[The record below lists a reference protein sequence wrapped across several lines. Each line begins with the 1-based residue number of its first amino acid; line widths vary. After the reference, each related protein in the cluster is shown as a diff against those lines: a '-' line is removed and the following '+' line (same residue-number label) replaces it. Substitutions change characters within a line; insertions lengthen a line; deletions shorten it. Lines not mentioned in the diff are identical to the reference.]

1 MGGVA
6 AWREG
11 EKRKYDRSNG
21 LGDFAQE
28 PEQDDDADCEFDSQ
42 GEELA
47 EAEQEHRKREKR
59 RLKQEAVDAADSPG
73 REFTEA
79 GSGKAEIWQEPGNDD
94 DVSTLR
100 HRTDRKDQLTL

>member
-28 PEQDDDADCEFDSQ
+28 SEQDDDADCEFDSQ
-42 GEELA
+42 GEELP

-59 RLKQEAVDAADSPG
+59 RLKQEALDAADSREESSPRRAAARRKYG
-73 REFTEA
+73 RSRVTMMM
-79 GSGKAEIWQEPGNDD
+79 
-94 DVSTLR
+94 
-100 HRTDRKDQLTL
+100 